1 MISSNYF
8 KLPNDIFSLNLKP
21 NQFVVLAYLLRHTNN
36 NSKAFPSYQTIADNC
51 NITRV
56 TIINVVKQLIEQEL
70 IIKEIR
76 KIPPSEQNKVQNE
89 NNIYNI
95 IEKVY
100 RNCKEERLPKDSNGS
115 IPLKGQA
122 HIKDFS
128 DNKVKS
134 SKSRLKFNNFPQREY
149 DYEDLERKLLG
160 WD

>member
-1 MISSNYF
+1 MINNNYF
-8 KLPNDIFSLNLKP
+8 KIPNDVFSLNLKP

-56 TIINVVKQLIEQEL
+56 TVINVVKQLIEQEL

-76 KIPPSEQNKVQNE
+76 KIPPSEDNKVSNE
-89 NNIYNI
+89 TNVYSIT
-95 IEKVY
+95 EKVFK
-100 RNCKEERLPKDSNGS
+100 NCKEESLLNDSNGV
-115 IPLKGQA
+115 IPLKGQT

-128 DNKVKS
+128 NSKINS
-134 SKSRLKFNNFPQREY
+134 SRSKLKFNNFEPREY
-149 DYEDLERKLLG
+149 DYDDLERKLLG